1 MTVELTAESDAAR
14 LGIFD
19 SVRENYVKRV
29 AHDRRATNALVLVY
43 HGSRHPSAHG
53 AYTQAPPHRPTYHLC
68 SHFQDISC
76 NDLAFSFHAPSLP
89 ITVERNVG
97 SGYIVLRPS

>member
-1 MTVELTAESDAAR
+1 MTVGLTAESDAAR
-14 LGIFD
+14 LGIFN

-29 AHDRRATNALVLVY
+29 AHRRVY
-43 HGSRHPSAHG
+43 HGSRHSSAHG
-53 AYTQAPPHRPTYHLC
+53 AYTQAPPHRSAYHLC
-68 SHFQDISC
+68 AHFQNISC